1 MYTHSST
8 AQNPRAYCSFFYY
21 NIFIVSEQVFLRFF
35 MNLSRYARNLSQI
48 CSNVQFIPS
57 PIEVR
62 EFLLRLLK
70 NLSFSALYFCA
81 FFGANKWLISVCSSF
96 SRAIFLSIPPAY
108 PVRLPFEPTT
118 RWQGMIMEISLCPT
132 APPTACADI

>member
-1 MYTHSST
+1 MYTHFLHIST
-8 AQNPRAYCSFFYY
+8 VQFPRAYCSFSIIIYLLCQNKCFVIFYK
-21 NIFIVSEQVFLRFF
+21 FEQT
-35 MNLSRYARNLSQI
+35 

>member
-1 MYTHSST
+1 MYTHLLLIST
-8 AQNPRAYCSFFYY
+8 VQISRAYCSFSIIIYLLCQNKCFVIFYK
-21 NIFIVSEQVFLRFF
+21 FEQT
-35 MNLSRYARNLSQI
+35 

-96 SRAIFLSIPPAY
+96 SSAIFLSIPPAY

>member
-1 MYTHSST
+1 MYTHLLLIST
-8 AQNPRAYCSFFYY
+8 IQFSRAYCSFAIIIYLLYQNKCFTIFYE
-21 NIFIVSEQVFLRFF
+21 FEQT
-35 MNLSRYARNLSQI
+35 

>member
-1 MYTHSST
+1 MYTHLLLIST
-8 AQNPRAYCSFFYY
+8 IQFSRAYCSFLLYYIYCIRTSVFVIFYE
-21 NIFIVSEQVFLRFF
+21 FEQT
-35 MNLSRYARNLSQI
+35 